1 MPAAVPH
8 GPADT
13 VAWQAGISPGPEPLL
28 PVPASARDT
37 PIPTRALGRGGV
49 PVSALG
55 FGGAPLGDLY
65 AELDDA
71 RAIAAVEAAAAA
83 GITLFDTAP
92 LYGRGLSE
100 HRIGTALRRRPRSS
114 FVLST
119 KVGRVY
125 DPAPS
130 GVRNRGGYVGG
141 LPFEGR
147 FDYSRDGCLRS
158 LEQSLLRLGV
168 ASVDIAL
175 VHDLDPWAH
184 GEALD
189 DRISEVLGGAWPALA
204 ELRSQGVVHAI
215 GLGVNDA
222 GVCARLACET
232 DLDCVMLA
240 GRYSLLE
247 QPALGFLDLAR
258 ERGIGVMLGGVFN
271 SGILATGPVRD
282 AKYNYRDAPPEVLAR
297 VARIES
303 VCDAHNVSLPH
314 AAVRFALGHPA
325 VTSVVLGAVT
335 PAEVARNV
343 DAFAR
348 PVPEALWRDL
358 VVEGLLPGDAA
369 LP

>member
-1 MPAAVPH
+1 MVLSAVP
-8 GPADT
+8 
-13 VAWQAGISPGPEPLL
+13 EPTQ
-28 PVPASARDT
+28 SA
-37 PIPTRALGRGGV
+37 PLPTRALGRGGTV
-49 PVSALG
+49 VSALG

-65 AELDDA
+65 GALDDA
-71 RAIAAVEAAAAA
+71 TAIAAVEAAAGV

-100 HRIGTALRRRPRSS
+100 HRIGTALRRRPRAS

-125 DPAPS
+125 APAPA
-130 GVRNRGGYVGG
+130 GVRDRGGYVGG

-158 LEQSLLRLGV
+158 LEQSLLRLGM

-184 GEALD
+184 GDALD
-189 DRISEVLGGAWPALA
+189 TRIREVLDGAWRALV
-204 ELRSQGVVHAI
+204 ELRAQGVVRAI

-222 GVCARLACET
+222 AVCTRFARET

-247 QPALGFLDLAR
+247 QPALAFLDLAR

-271 SGILATGPVRD
+271 SGILATGPVAG
-282 AKYNYRDAPPEVLAR
+282 AKYDYHDASPDVLAR
-297 VARIES
+297 VGRIDE
-303 VCDAHNVSLPH
+303 VCRAHGVALAH
-314 AAVRFALGHPA
+314 AAVQFPLGHSA
-325 VTSVVLGAVT
+325 VSSVVLGAVT
-335 PAEVARNV
+335 PGEVARNLE
-343 DAFAR
+343 AFAR
-348 PVPEALWRDL
+348 PVPAALWRDL
-358 VVEGLLPGDAA
+358 VAEGLLSADAP
-369 LP
+369 LPR

>member
-1 MPAAVPH
+1 MVLPAM
-8 GPADT
+8 
-13 VAWQAGISPGPEPLL
+13 PEPA
-28 PVPASARDT
+28 PSA
-37 PIPTRALGRGGV
+37 PLPTRALGRSGIV
-49 PVSALG
+49 VSALG

-65 AELDDA
+65 GVLDDDG
-71 RAIAAVEAAAAA
+71 AIAAVAAAAGA

-100 HRIGTALRRRPRSS
+100 HRIGTALRRRPRAS

-125 DPAPS
+125 VPAPA
-130 GVRNRGGYVGG
+130 GVRDRGGYVGG

-158 LEQSLLRLGV
+158 LEQSLLRLGM

-184 GEALD
+184 GDALD
-189 DRISEVLGGAWPALA
+189 SRVREVLDGAWRALVEMRA
-204 ELRSQGVVHAI
+204 QGVVRAI

-222 GVCARLACET
+222 AVCARFAREA
-232 DLDCVMLA
+232 DVDCVMLA

-247 QPALGFLDLAR
+247 QPALAFLDLAR

-271 SGILATGPVRD
+271 SGILATGPRPG
-282 AKYNYRDAPPEVLAR
+282 AKYDYRDAPPDVLAR
-297 VARIES
+297 VGRIET
-303 VCDAHNVSLPH
+303 VCRAHGVALAH
-314 AAVRFALGHPA
+314 AAVQFPLGHPA
-325 VTSVVLGAVT
+325 VSSVVLGAVT
-335 PAEVARNV
+335 PGEVARNL

-348 PVPEALWRDL
+348 PVPATLWRGL
-358 VVEGLLPGDAA
+358 VAEGLLSADA
-369 LP
+369 PVPR

>member
-1 MPAAVPH
+1 MTLSAVPEPTP
-8 GPADT
+8 PA
-13 VAWQAGISPGPEPLL
+13 PL
-28 PVPASARDT
+28 
-37 PIPTRALGRGGV
+37 PTRALGRSAIAV
-49 PVSALG
+49 TALG

-65 AELDDA
+65 GVLDDA
-71 RAIAAVEAAAAA
+71 TAITAAEAAAGA

-100 HRIGTALRRRPRSS
+100 HRIGTALRRRPRAS

-125 DPAPS
+125 APAPA
-130 GVRNRGGYVGG
+130 GVRDRGGYVGG

-158 LEQSLLRLGV
+158 LEQSLLRLGM

-184 GEALD
+184 GDALD
-189 DRISEVLGGAWPALA
+189 TRIREVLNGAWRALV
-204 ELRSQGVVHAI
+204 ELRAQGVVRAI

-222 GVCARLACET
+222 TVCTRFAREA

-247 QPALGFLDLAR
+247 QPALAFLDLAR

-271 SGILATGPVRD
+271 SGILATGPVPN
-282 AKYNYRDAPPEVLAR
+282 AKYDYRDAPPDVLAR
-297 VARIES
+297 VGQIDA
-303 VCDAHNVSLPH
+303 VCRGHGVALAH
-314 AAVRFALGHPA
+314 AAVQFPLGHPA
-325 VTSVVLGAVT
+325 VSSVVLGAVT
-335 PAEVARNV
+335 AGEVARNLE
-343 DAFAR
+343 AFAR
-348 PVPEALWRDL
+348 PVPAALWRDL
-358 VVEGLLPGDAA
+358 VAERLLSADAP
-369 LP
+369 LPR

>member
-1 MPAAVPH
+1 MPDPANDAAL
-8 GPADT
+8 PART
-13 VAWQAGISPGPEPLL
+13 
-28 PVPASARDT
+28 
-37 PIPTRALGRGGV
+37 LGRSGIA
-49 PVSALG
+49 VSALG

-65 AELDDA
+65 AVLDDA
-71 RAIAAVEAAAAA
+71 AAIAAVEAAARV

-100 HRIGTALRRRPRSS
+100 HRIGTALRRRPRASY
-114 FVLST
+114 VLST

-125 DPAPS
+125 APAPA
-130 GVRNRGGYVGG
+130 GVLDRGGYVGG

-158 LEQSLLRLGV
+158 LEQSLLRLGT

-184 GEALD
+184 GDALEE
-189 DRISEVLGGAWPALA
+189 RMREVLNGAWRALCD
-204 ELRSQGVVHAI
+204 LRDQGVVRAI

-222 GVCARLACET
+222 GVCARFAREA

-247 QPALGFLDLAR
+247 QPALAFLEVALAR
-258 ERGIGVMLGGVFN
+258 GVGVMLGGVFN
-271 SGILATGPVRD
+271 SGILATGPVPG
-282 AKYNYRDAPPEVLAR
+282 AKYDYRDAPPDVLAR

-303 VCDAHNVSLPH
+303 VCRMHGVALAH
-314 AAVRFALGHPA
+314 AAVQFALGHPA
-325 VTSVVLGAVT
+325 VSSVVLGAVT
-335 PAEVARNV
+335 PGEVARNL

-348 PVPEALWRDL
+348 PVPAALWRDL
-358 VVEGLLPGDAA
+358 VAEGLLSGDAP
-369 LP
+369 LPR

>member
-1 MPAAVPH
+1 MTPYAYRAPHARMPTSAPSPAASATAL
-8 GPADT
+8 PART
-13 VAWQAGISPGPEPLL
+13 
-28 PVPASARDT
+28 
-37 PIPTRALGRGGV
+37 LGRSGIV
-49 PVSALG
+49 VSALG

-65 AELDDA
+65 GELDDA
-71 RAIAAVEAAAAA
+71 MAIAAVEAAAGA
-83 GITLFDTAP
+83 GVTLFDTAP

-100 HRIGTALRRRPRSS
+100 HRLGTALRRRPRAS

-119 KVGRVY
+119 KIGRVY
-125 DPAPS
+125 APAPN
-130 GVRNRGGYVGG
+130 GVRNREGYFGG

-184 GEALD
+184 GDALD
-189 DRISEVLGGAWPALA
+189 ERLREVQDGAWRALC
-204 ELRSQGVVHAI
+204 ELREQGVVRAI

-222 GVCARLACET
+222 AVCARFAREA

-247 QPALGFLDLAR
+247 QPALAFLELAQ

-271 SGILATGPVRD
+271 SGILATGAVRG
-282 AKYNYRDAPPEVLAR
+282 AKYDYRDAPPDLLAR
-297 VARIES
+297 VRRIDTVCQARG
-303 VCDAHNVSLPH
+303 VALAH
-314 AAVRFALGHPA
+314 AAVQFALGHPA
-325 VTSVVLGAVT
+325 VSSVVLGAVT

-348 PVPEALWRDL
+348 PVPAALWGDL
-358 VVEGLLPGDAA
+358 VAAGLLSPDAPLPG
-369 LP
+369 

>member
-1 MPAAVPH
+1 MPA
-8 GPADT
+8 PAT
-13 VAWQAGISPGPEPLL
+13 TPAALRSATLPARRMGRSGI
-28 PVPASARDT
+28 V
-37 PIPTRALGRGGV
+37 
-49 PVSALG
+49 VSALG

-65 AELDDA
+65 GALDDDV
-71 RAIAAVEAAAAA
+71 AIAAVEAAAGA
-83 GITLFDTAP
+83 GVTLFDTAP

-100 HRIGTALRRRPRSS
+100 HRLGTALRRRPRAS

-125 DPAPS
+125 APAPN
-130 GVRNRGGYVGG
+130 GVRNREGYVGG

-184 GEALD
+184 GDALD
-189 DRISEVLGGAWPALA
+189 ERVREVLGGAWRALS
-204 ELRSQGVVHAI
+204 ELRDQGVVRAI

-222 GVCARLACET
+222 AVCTRFAREA

-247 QPALGFLDLAR
+247 QPALAFLELAK

-271 SGILATGPVRD
+271 SGILATGPVRG
-282 AKYNYRDAPPEVLAR
+282 AKYDYRDAPPDVLAR
-297 VARIES
+297 VARIEV
-303 VCDAHNVSLPH
+303 VCRAHGVALAH
-314 AAVRFALGHPA
+314 AAVQFPLGHPA
-325 VTSVVLGAVT
+325 VSSVVLGAVT

-348 PVPEALWRDL
+348 PVPAALWGDL
-358 VVEGLLPGDAA
+358 VAAGLLAPDA
-369 LP
+369 PVPR